1 VVLLHG
7 AGEDSRDGLALL
19 RGQTDGAGLILLA
32 PTSREYTWDVIAGR
46 CYGPDLTAID
56 RALESTFSH
65 YAVDSTRVAVA
76 GYSDGASYGL
86 SLGIANGDLFTH
98 VMAFSPGFVA
108 LAGHEGSQRIFI
120 SHGTRDRWL
129 PIDLCSRRIV
139 P

>member
-1 VVLLHG
+1 MLGAARNGYLYVPPTYRVERPAPLVVLLHG

-76 GYSDGASYGL
+76 GYSDGPPTG
-86 SLGIANGDLFTH
+86 SLWG
-98 VMAFSPGFVA
+98 
-108 LAGHEGSQRIFI
+108 
-120 SHGTRDRWL
+120 
-129 PIDLCSRRIV
+129 
-139 P
+139 